1 MALWQKVENGTVV
14 DTSASATSS
23 SKEKV
28 NNNLDKDDF
37 LNLLVAQMKYQD
49 PLQPQSNT
57 EYVSQLATF
66 TQVEA
71 TENMAH
77 TAESLEANSL
87 VGKTVIMRPTNSVTG
102 ETSDVVGVVDY
113 MMKEGSNIYLAINGS
128 LYNLDDLYTVADTE
142 YMDAVVIADD
152 FESTMAQLPDSD
164 HVSLADEETF
174 RQIRK
179 QYDALTDYQKE
190 YIANHSS
197 EALDK
202 FLAAETVLNALIALR
217 DMANSG
223 SDEDGDKTDDTGN
236 VDGVEGTENTDKT
249 ENPEETDS
257 TGQTEESDQTDVS
270 ENGTEAQTPVE

>member
-1 MALWQKVENGTVV
+1 MALWQKVENGAVV
-14 DTSASATSS
+14 DTSASATSA
-23 SKEKV
+23 SKEKA
-28 NNNLDKDDF
+28 NNNLDKEDF

-77 TAESLEANSL
+77 TAESLEAGGL
-87 VGKTVIMRPTNSVTG
+87 IGKTVIMRPTNSVTG

-128 LYNLDDLYTVADTE
+128 LYNLDDLYTVADSE

-152 FESTMAQLPDSD
+152 FESTISQMPDAD

-174 RQIRK
+174 KQIRK
-179 QYDALTDYQKE
+179 QYDSLTDYQKE
-190 YIANHSS
+190 FIANNSKES
-197 EALDK
+197 LDK
-202 FLAAETVLNALIALR
+202 FLAAETALNALIALR
-217 DMANSG
+217 DLIA
-223 SDEDGDKTDDTGN
+223 DGGNTTGEN
-236 VDGVEGTENTDKT
+236 ENGENDATE
-249 ENPEETDS
+249 
-257 TGQTEESDQTDVS
+257 
-270 ENGTEAQTPVE
+270 ENGTEATTPTE

>member
-1 MALWQKVENGTVV
+1 MALWQKVENGAIV
-14 DTSASATSS
+14 DTSASATSA
-23 SKEKV
+23 SKEKT
-28 NNNLDKDDF
+28 NNNLDKEDF

-77 TAESLEANSL
+77 TAESLEAGGL
-87 VGKTVIMRPTNSVTG
+87 IGKTVIMRPTNSVTG

-128 LYNLDDLYTVADTE
+128 LYNLDDLYTVADSE

-152 FESTMAQLPDSD
+152 FESTIAQMPDAD

-174 RQIRK
+174 KQIRK
-179 QYDALTDYQKE
+179 QYDSLTDYQKE
-190 YIANHSS
+190 FIANNSRDS
-197 EALDK
+197 LDK
-202 FLAAETVLNALIALR
+202 FLAAETALNALIALR
-217 DMANSG
+217 DLIANGGNTSG
-223 SDEDGDKTDDTGN
+223 ENENGENDA
-236 VDGVEGTENTDKT
+236 TE
-249 ENPEETDS
+249 
-257 TGQTEESDQTDVS
+257 
-270 ENGTEAQTPVE
+270 ENGTEATTPTE

>member
-1 MALWQKVENGTVV
+1 MALWQKVENGAIV

-23 SKEKV
+23 SKEKT
-28 NNNLDKDDF
+28 NNNLDKEDF

-77 TAESLEANSL
+77 TAESLEAGGL
-87 VGKTVIMRPTNSVTG
+87 IGKTVIMRPTNSVTG

-128 LYNLDDLYTVADTE
+128 LYNLDDLYTVADSE

-152 FESTMAQLPDSD
+152 FESTIAQMPDAD

-174 RQIRK
+174 KQIRK
-179 QYDALTDYQKE
+179 QYDSLTDYQKE
-190 YIANHSS
+190 FIANNSKDS
-197 EALDK
+197 LDK
-202 FLAAETVLNALIALR
+202 FLAAETALNALIALR
-217 DMANSG
+217 DMIANGGNTSG
-223 SDEDGDKTDDTGN
+223 ENENGENDA
-236 VDGVEGTENTDKT
+236 TE
-249 ENPEETDS
+249 
-257 TGQTEESDQTDVS
+257 
-270 ENGTEAQTPVE
+270 ENGTEATTPTE

>member
-1 MALWQKVENGTVV
+1 MALWQKVEDGKVV

-23 SKEKV
+23 SKEKT

-49 PLQPQSNT
+49 PLEPQSNT

-77 TAESLEANSL
+77 TAESLEAGGL
-87 VGKTVIMRPTNSVTG
+87 IGKTVIMRPTNSVTG

-128 LYNLDDLYTVADTE
+128 LYNLDDLYTVADSE

-152 FESTMAQLPDSD
+152 FESTIAQMPDAD
-164 HVSLADEETF
+164 HVSLADEESF
-174 RQIRK
+174 KQIRK
-179 QYDALTDYQKE
+179 QYDSLTDYQKE
-190 YIANHSS
+190 FIANNSRDS
-197 EALDK
+197 LDK
-202 FLAAETVLNALIALR
+202 FLAAETALNALIALR
-217 DMANSG
+217 DLIA
-223 SDEDGDKTDDTGN
+223 DGGNTTGEN
-236 VDGVEGTENTDKT
+236 ENGENDATE
-249 ENPEETDS
+249 
-257 TGQTEESDQTDVS
+257 
-270 ENGTEAQTPVE
+270 ENGTEATTPTE

>member
-1 MALWQKVENGTVV
+1 MALWQKVENGAIV

-23 SKEKV
+23 SKEKT

-49 PLQPQSNT
+49 PLEPQSNT

-77 TAESLEANSL
+77 TTESLEANGL

-102 ETSDVVGVVDY
+102 ETRDVVGVVDY

-128 LYNLDDLYTVADTE
+128 LYNLDDLYTVADAE

-152 FESTMAQLPDSD
+152 FESTIAQMPDAD
-164 HVSLADEETF
+164 HVSLADEEMF
-174 RQIRK
+174 KQIRK
-179 QYDALTDYQKE
+179 QYDTLTDYQKE
-190 YIANHSS
+190 FIAKNSKDS
-197 EALDK
+197 LDK
-202 FLAAETVLNALIALR
+202 FLAAETALNALIALR
-217 DMANSG
+217 DTIANGG
-223 SDEDGDKTDDTGN
+223 SATG
-236 VDGVEGTENTDKT
+236 GNTD
-249 ENPEETDS
+249 NGNGAAEETD
-257 TGQTEESDQTDVS
+257 TAATTPTE
-270 ENGTEAQTPVE
+270 

>member
-1 MALWQKVENGTVV
+1 MALWQKVENGAIV

-23 SKEKV
+23 SKEKT
-28 NNNLDKDDF
+28 NNNLDKEDF

-77 TAESLEANSL
+77 TAESLEAGGL
-87 VGKTVIMRPTNSVTG
+87 IGKTVIMRPTNSVTG

-128 LYNLDDLYTVADTE
+128 LYNLDDLYTVADSE

-152 FESTMAQLPDSD
+152 FESTIAQMPDAD

-174 RQIRK
+174 KQIRK
-179 QYDALTDYQKE
+179 QYDNLTDYQKE
-190 YIANHSS
+190 FIANNSKDS
-197 EALDK
+197 LDK
-202 FLAAETVLNALIALR
+202 FLAAETALNALIALR
-217 DMANSG
+217 DMIANGGNTSG
-223 SDEDGDKTDDTGN
+223 ENENGENDA
-236 VDGVEGTENTDKT
+236 TE
-249 ENPEETDS
+249 
-257 TGQTEESDQTDVS
+257 
-270 ENGTEAQTPVE
+270 ENGTEATTPTE

>member
-23 SKEKV
+23 SKEKT
-28 NNNLDKDDF
+28 NNNLDKEDF

-77 TAESLEANSL
+77 TAESLQANGL
-87 VGKTVIMRPTNSVTG
+87 IGKTVIMRPTNSVTG

-128 LYNLDDLYTVADTE
+128 LYNLDDLYTVADSE

-152 FESTMAQLPDSD
+152 FESTIAQMPDAD
-164 HVSLADEETF
+164 HVSLADEESF
-174 RQIRK
+174 KQIRK
-179 QYDALTDYQKE
+179 QYDSLTDYQKE
-190 YIANHSS
+190 FIANNSKDS
-197 EALDK
+197 LDK
-202 FLAAETVLNALIALR
+202 FLAAETALNALIALR
-217 DMANSG
+217 DLIANGGG
-223 SDEDGDKTDDTGN
+223 SSE
-236 VDGVEGTENTDKT
+236 
-249 ENPEETDS
+249 
-257 TGQTEESDQTDVS
+257 DQTDGS
-270 ENGTEAQTPVE
+270 EVTEEGGTEAETPTE

>member
-1 MALWQKVENGTVV
+1 MALWQKVENGAIV

-23 SKEKV
+23 SKEKT

-49 PLQPQSNT
+49 PLEPQSNT

-77 TAESLEANSL
+77 TTESLEANGL

-128 LYNLDDLYTVADTE
+128 LYNLDDLYTVADAE

-152 FESTMAQLPDSD
+152 FESTIAQMPDAD
-164 HVSLADEETF
+164 HVSLADEEMF
-174 RQIRK
+174 KQIRK
-179 QYDALTDYQKE
+179 QYDTLTDYQKE
-190 YIANHSS
+190 FIAKNSKDS
-197 EALDK
+197 LDK
-202 FLAAETVLNALIALR
+202 FLAAETALNALIALR
-217 DMANSG
+217 DTIANGG
-223 SDEDGDKTDDTGN
+223 SATG
-236 VDGVEGTENTDKT
+236 GNTD
-249 ENPEETDS
+249 NGNGAAEETD
-257 TGQTEESDQTDVS
+257 TAATTPTE
-270 ENGTEAQTPVE
+270 

>member
-1 MALWQKVENGTVV
+1 MALWQKIENGQFV

-77 TAESLEANSL
+77 TTESLEANGL

-113 MMKEGSNIYLAINGS
+113 MMKEGSNIYLAINGA
-128 LYNLDDLYTVADTE
+128 LYNLDDLYTVTDAE
-142 YMDAVVIADD
+142 YMDAVMIADD
-152 FESTMAQLPDSD
+152 FESTVEQLPDSD
-164 HVSLADEETF
+164 HVSLADEEVF
-174 RQIRK
+174 KQIRK
-179 QYDALTDYQKE
+179 QYDGLTTYQKE
-190 YIANHSS
+190 FLANNSRES
-197 EALDK
+197 LDK

-217 DMANSG
+217 DQVSG
-223 SDEDGDKTDDTGN
+223 GSSDETQNNDSSDTN
-236 VDGVEGTENTDKT
+236 EAA
-249 ENPEETDS
+249 
-257 TGQTEESDQTDVS
+257 
-270 ENGTEAQTPVE
+270 ENGTEATTPTE

>member
-1 MALWQKVENGTVV
+1 MALWQKVENGAVV
-14 DTSASATSS
+14 DTSASATSA
-23 SKEKV
+23 SKEKA
-28 NNNLDKDDF
+28 NNNLDKEDF

-77 TAESLEANSL
+77 TAESLEAGGL
-87 VGKTVIMRPTNSVTG
+87 IGKTVIMRPTNSVTG

-128 LYNLDDLYTVADTE
+128 LYNLDDLYTVADSE

-152 FESTMAQLPDSD
+152 FESTIAQMPDAD

-174 RQIRK
+174 KQIRK
-179 QYDALTDYQKE
+179 QYDNLTDYQKE
-190 YIANHSS
+190 FIANNSKDS
-197 EALDK
+197 LDK
-202 FLAAETVLNALIALR
+202 FLAAETALNALIALR
-217 DMANSG
+217 DMIANGGNTSG
-223 SDEDGDKTDDTGN
+223 ENENGENDA
-236 VDGVEGTENTDKT
+236 TE
-249 ENPEETDS
+249 
-257 TGQTEESDQTDVS
+257 
-270 ENGTEAQTPVE
+270 ENGTEATTPTE